1 MLEAVLLPA
10 RTSPMSND
18 RSEYGSRRL
27 RRPQY
32 RQPSRAPLSWRL
44 VQLHLQAELSTGN
57 AAQAS
62 RAAAKAKK
70 SAGELHGELQV
81 DCEVSSGACTVH
93 VDSQISLHE
102 KEAGAVALAS
112 RAQVTSREC
121 KLMGKSRGLPRMR
134 ERLLLCVAL
143 VFETVA

>member
-10 RTSPMSND
+10 RTSPKSND
-18 RSEYGSRRL
+18 RSEHGSRRL

-121 KLMGKSRGLPRMR
+121 IDGKKSRPTANA